1 MALDRRSFLMGSA
14 AAAASLPWLPACA
27 GPGWQPR
34 PGNPFHHGVASGDP
48 LADRV
53 ILWTRVSPSPDAAQ
67 PIPVRWSV
75 ARDPA
80 MTREVANGRTVAGP
94 LRDHTVKVDATALSP
109 GTSYFY
115 RFSVLDHDSP
125 VGRTR
130 TLPSGSLPRAS
141 LALCSGSNIAFGY
154 FNAYALLAR
163 RADLDAVLHLGD
175 YLYEYAD
182 GTYGDGAPLGRIPQ
196 PDREIVTLADYRA
209 RHAQYKRDPDLQ
221 EVHRQH
227 PFIAIWDDHEIAKG
241 AWKGGARNH
250 QPDEGP
256 WDARWQNA
264 VRAYLEWMPI
274 REVVMDRPARAYRR
288 FRFGNLVDL
297 MMLETRLERDR
308 RVSDPGDRSALHDP
322 ARSMLGAQQEEWLL
336 DLLSRSKSAGIAW
349 RVVGQQT
356 LFGQLLG
363 EKGVIRNA
371 DAWDGYPLTRG
382 RILDHIEHN
391 GIDDTVVVGGDL
403 NSSWALDLSR
413 DPFSR
418 EVYDP
423 ASGRGSLAVEFLT
436 PGVTSPALQDSGE
449 AARVAARTLALNPHV
464 KWVDLFH
471 RGYALLDVDRER
483 VQCEWYHLDTVTER
497 KPGEHFAG
505 AFFTRR
511 GRNHLE
517 PAQRRSRPRRPAP
530 PLAP

>member
-1 MALDRRSFLMGSA
+1 VALGRRRFLLGSA

-53 ILWTRVSPSPDAAQ
+53 MLWTRVSPPPDA
-67 PIPVRWSV
+67 PESIPVRWSV

-80 MTREVANGRTVAGP
+80 MTFEVAHGRTVAGP
-94 LRDHTVKVDATALSP
+94 LRDHTVKVDATGLSP

-115 RFSVLDHDSP
+115 RFSVLGHDSP

-130 TLPSGSLPRAS
+130 TLPSGSPSRVR

-163 RADLDAVLHLGD
+163 RTDLDAVLHLGD
-175 YLYEYAD
+175 YLYEYAN
-182 GTYGDGAPLGRIPQ
+182 GTYGDGAPFGRIPQ
-196 PDREIVTLADYRA
+196 PDREIVTLADYRT
-209 RHAQYKRDPDLQ
+209 RHAQYKSDPDLQ

-241 AWKGGARNH
+241 AWRGGAQNH
-250 QPDEGP
+250 QPDEGA
-256 WDARWQNA
+256 WTARWQNA
-264 VRAYLEWMPI
+264 LRAYLEWMPI
-274 REVVMDRPARAYRR
+274 REVVMGQSARTYRR
-288 FRFGNLVDL
+288 FRFGSLLDL
-297 MMLETRLERDR
+297 MMLETRLSRDR
-308 RVSDPGDRSALHDP
+308 PVSDP
-322 ARSMLGAQQEEWLL
+322 ARSMLGAQQEKWLL
-336 DLLSRSKSAGIAW
+336 DLLSRSKSAGVAW
-349 RVVGQQT
+349 RVIGQQT

-363 EKGVIRNA
+363 EKGAVPSA
-371 DAWDGYPLTRG
+371 DSWDGYPSSRG
-382 RILDHIEHN
+382 RILDHLERN

-418 EVYDP
+418 EVYDF

-449 AARVAARTLALNPHV
+449 AARAAARTLERNPHV
-464 KWVDLFH
+464 KWVDFFH

-505 AFFTRR
+505 AFLTRR

-517 PAQRRSRPRRPAP
+517 PAKRRSRPRRPAP
-530 PLAP
+530 TLAPWT

>member
-1 MALDRRSFLMGSA
+1 MVLDRRNFLLGSA
-14 AAAASLPWLPACA
+14 AAAAALPWLPACA

-53 ILWTRVSPSPDAAQ
+53 VLWTRVSPPPDA
-67 PIPVRWSV
+67 PESIPVRWSV

-80 MTREVANGRTVAGP
+80 MSFEVAHGRSVAGP
-94 LRDHTVKVDATALSP
+94 RRDHTVKVDATGLAP
-109 GTSYFY
+109 GRSYFY

-130 TLPSGSLPRAS
+130 TLPSGSPSSVR
-141 LALCSGSNIAFGY
+141 LALCSGSNMAFGY

-163 RADLDAVLHLGD
+163 RTDLDAVLHLGD
-175 YLYEYAD
+175 YLYEYAN
-182 GTYGDGAPLGRIPQ
+182 GTDGDGAPFGRIPQ
-196 PDREIVTLADYRA
+196 PDREIVTLADYRT
-209 RHAQYKRDPDLQ
+209 RHAQYKSDPDLQ

-241 AWKGGARNH
+241 AWLSGA
-250 QPDEGP
+250 
-256 WDARWQNA
+256 
-264 VRAYLEWMPI
+264 RAYLEWMPI
-274 REVVMDRPARAYRR
+274 REVVMGQSARTYRR
-288 FRFGNLVDL
+288 FRFGSLLDL
-297 MMLETRLERDR
+297 MMLETRLSRGR
-308 RVSDPGDRSALHDP
+308 QLSGSAS
-322 ARSMLGAQQEEWLL
+322 SMLGGRQEEWLL
-336 DLLSRSKSAGIAW
+336 DLLSRSKTAGVAW

-363 EKGVIRNA
+363 ENGAVLSA
-371 DAWDGYPLTRG
+371 DGWDGYPAARG
-382 RILDHIEHN
+382 RILDHLERN

-418 EVYDP
+418 EVYDS

-436 PGVTSPALQDSGE
+436 PGVTAAALQDSGE
-449 AARVAARTLALNPHV
+449 AARAAARTLERNPHV

-497 KPGEHFAG
+497 KSGEHFAG
-505 AFFTRR
+505 AFLTQR

-517 PAQRRSRPRRPAP
+517 PARGRSRPRQEPP